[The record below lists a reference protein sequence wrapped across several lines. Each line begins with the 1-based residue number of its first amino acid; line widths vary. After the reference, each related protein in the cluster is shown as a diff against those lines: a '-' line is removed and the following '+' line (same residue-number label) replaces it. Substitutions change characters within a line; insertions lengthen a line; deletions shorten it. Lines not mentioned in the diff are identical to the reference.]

1 MPPKL
6 YSQKF
11 HFQLYEK
18 LLEFSRPERDDDDE
32 ENTSPDLPP
41 AFHPL
46 LKRMEEQENR
56 YYI

>member
-18 LLEFSRPERDDDDE
+18 LLEFSRPEGDDDE